1 MQAHVVY
8 CPSSLAAL
16 LDNAVLVNCATMIEL
31 HLFIIMEM
39 AGAWENLAGQEDAGL
54 STTLTNH
61 SRLSLTPPGWH
72 RVAESRASEKTER
85 IESSPQPLQ
94 NLVPQDRTGPQDG
107 SGCALLKRGGARR
120 GRPCQMH
127 VEVLRR
133 R

>member
-31 HLFIIMEM
+31 HLFIIMET

-61 SRLSLTPPGWH
+61 SRLSLTTQGWH

-85 IESSPQPLQ
+85 IESSPQPYRIWS
-94 NLVPQDRTGPQDG
+94 PG
-107 SGCALLKRGGARR
+107 
-120 GRPCQMH
+120 
-127 VEVLRR
+127 
-133 R
+133 